1 MGGYS
6 PHVEHGYIGDNKEFS
21 VVTTGEIT
29 VHFFNSGNLTS
40 VNDNTT
46 TKNYYFDK
54 NKSTR
59 KYVLRTNQAVEITEV
74 NDVVL
79 TDPITVALISSSGL
93 HKEEFDDIAVYKI
106 KINVITANTNIKIR
120 KY

>member
-1 MGGYS
+1 MGGFI
-6 PHVEHGYIGDNKEFS
+6 PHVEHGYVGDNKEFS

-29 VHFFNSGNLTS
+29 IHFFNVGNLTS

-59 KYVLRTNQAVEITEV
+59 KYVLRTNQAVEITEI
-74 NDVVL
+74 NGVVM
-79 TDPITVALISSSGL
+79 TDPITVALISSSGY
-93 HKEEFDDIAVYKI
+93 HREEFDDTTAYKI
-106 KINVITANTNIKIR
+106 KINILTGNTNIKIR